1 MDVLTASLE
10 DPATAMVTDEFKYR
24 QIIICKDPLRVK
36 RSLILESDV
45 VIQKKARR
53 TKSGLIFAKHYAIK
67 DRFGI
72 SGRLLTSEELSD
84 IVRNA
89 AQVLHGPMV

>member
-1 MDVLTASLE
+1 MDVLSVSLG
-10 DPATAMVTDEFKYR
+10 DLATVMATDEFKYR
-24 QIIICKDPLRVK
+24 QITICKDPLRVK

-45 VIQKKARR
+45 VIQRKARS
-53 TKSGLIFAKHYAIK
+53 TKSGLIFARYYAVK

-72 SGRLLTSEELSD
+72 SGRLLTSDELSD
-84 IVRNA
+84 IVRNT